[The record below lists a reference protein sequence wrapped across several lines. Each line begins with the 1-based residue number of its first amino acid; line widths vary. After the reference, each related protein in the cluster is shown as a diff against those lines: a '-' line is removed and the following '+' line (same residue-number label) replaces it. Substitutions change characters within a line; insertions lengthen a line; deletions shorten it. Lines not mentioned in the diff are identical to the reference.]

1 MRFSILITF
10 VLILSACSN
19 RKEEIVERLPE
30 PENLIPRQEMTSVL
44 LEMAKLEG
52 YIQSQYGSVD
62 KYHKVMLK
70 SGDSLLST
78 FNISPDQYEKSL
90 LYYGSRQSLMQEIND
105 DVLDE
110 LTRELGELESS
121 SDSTLQE

>member
-1 MRFSILITF
+1 MRFSILIAF

-19 RKEEIVERLPE
+19 GKEEIVERLPE

-121 SDSTLQE
+121 SDSTFQE

>member
-1 MRFSILITF
+1 VRFSILIAF

-19 RKEEIVERLPE
+19 GKEEIVERLPE

>member
-1 MRFSILITF
+1 VRFSILITF